1 MLKIEKYI
9 NEKREQ
15 SLRFPNLVVWMARR
29 LLPNA
34 AQTELAAKG
43 ISLPAIDEA
52 RKNGQSYQTELTIL
66 ERGIEKRVI
75 VTLT

>member
-1 MLKIEKYI
+1 
-9 NEKREQ
+9 
-15 SLRFPNLVVWMARR
+15 MAPR

-43 ISLPAIDEA
+43 IPLPAIDEA
-52 RKNGQSYQTELTIL
+52 RKNGQPWQTELTIL
-66 ERGIEKRVI
+66 ERGIQKRVV

>member
-15 SLRFPNLVVWMARR
+15 SLHFPNLVVWMARR

-52 RKNGQSYQTELTIL
+52 RKNGQSYQAELTIL